1 MNKIQNLLTVTMLL
15 FGVSCNSVAD
25 WQAGLDADK
34 KGDYKTAFNEWKPL
48 AEQGDASAQFS
59 LANMYHNGRGTLK
72 DGKEEVKWYR
82 KAANQGHAGAQ
93 FHLAL
98 MYSFGINVLKDLSK
112 AKYWIKKS
120 YENPDINTDR
130 KETAGMVWNEFELWK
145 Y

>member
-1 MNKIQNLLTVTMLL
+1 MQTLIITTLFL
-15 FGVSCNSVAD
+15 FGINSNAFANFND
-25 WQAGLDADK
+25 GLAAYQ

-72 DGKEEVKWYR
+72 GGKEEVKWYR
-82 KAANQGHAGAQ
+82 KAANQGHAKAQ
-93 FHLAL
+93 YNLGM

-120 YENPDINTDR
+120 YENPDLNTDR

>member
-72 DGKEEVKWYR
+72 DGKE
-82 KAANQGHAGAQ
+82 
-93 FHLAL
+93 
-98 MYSFGINVLKDLSK
+98 
-112 AKYWIKKS
+112 
-120 YENPDINTDR
+120 
-130 KETAGMVWNEFELWK
+130 
-145 Y
+145 

>member
-1 MNKIQNLLTVTMLL
+1 MSKMQTLIITTLFL
-15 FGVSCNSVAD
+15 FGINSNAFANFND
-25 WQAGLDADK
+25 GLAAYQ

-82 KAANQGHAGAQ
+82 KAANQGHAKAQ
-93 FHLAL
+93 YNLGM

-120 YENPDINTDR
+120 YENPDLNTDR